1 MQNELRKNTA
11 DRSPKGFPIR
21 GVCVK
26 IESVKNNSKT
36 QDQCTVYE
44 RNGQLVLALNNEILL
59 PENAPVRL
67 TSAQLEEL
75 DYRELYRAYSP
86 KGRKSKVDPRV
97 LFKVMVYGYQCGIY
111 SSRKLEEACRY
122 RVDFMWLLEDEPT
135 PDHATF
141 ARFRTGRC
149 AQAAEGLFYQYV
161 RLLEQKGETDHEAVF
176 IDGTKIES
184 RAGRYTFCWRGSVE
198 KQLQAVREKVEK
210 ATGLQKLEDLREY
223 LEERKAGIS
232 FVTGKGRRK
241 SEEQRGWETLDEL
254 RQRWERYEES
264 LQIMGTG
271 RNSYSK
277 TDPDATFMRMKDDH
291 MRNGQL
297 KPGYNVQIAV
307 NSEYIT
313 GIDVFSNRTDYGTLV
328 PFLKHVQKRQQTK
341 YEKVT
346 ADAGYE
352 SLENYLFLE
361 QNGQISFIKPA
372 NYEARKTKKSKWQIG
387 RIENMRYDMEEDCF
401 LCAQGR
407 KLSLRRECTQLEG
420 EQPVT
425 TAWYR
430 CEDCKGCP
438 QRNACCKAK
447 DPDAP
452 KEVVL
457 RKTFWEKRAESQ
469 ANITTEQGIYL
480 RMCRSIQVEGAF
492 ALLKTDFGFRRFLTR
507 GRANVRTELFFLV
520 MAFNLKKLWMK
531 RENGRLKTH
540 LSEIQIA

>member
-1 MQNELRKNTA
+1 MQR
-11 DRSPKGFPIR
+11 
-21 GVCVK
+21 
-26 IESVKNNSKT
+26 NSIT
-36 QDQCTVYE
+36 RDQCTVRE
-44 RNGQLVLALNNEILL
+44 RNGQLVIALNNEILL

-67 TSAQLEEL
+67 TSARLEEL

-122 RVDFMWLLEDEPT
+122 RIDFMRLLEDEPV

-149 AQAAEGLFYQYV
+149 VQAAEDLFYQYV
-161 RLLEQKGETDHEAVF
+161 RLLELQGEIDHEAVF

-184 RAGRYTFCWRGSVE
+184 RAGRYTFC
-198 KQLQAVREKVEK
+198 
-210 ATGLQKLEDLREY
+210 
-223 LEERKAGIS
+223 
-232 FVTGKGRRK
+232 
-241 SEEQRGWETLDEL
+241 
-254 RQRWERYEES
+254 
-264 LQIMGTG
+264 
-271 RNSYSK
+271 YSK

-291 MRNGQL
+291 MGNGQL

-313 GIDVFSNRTDYGTLV
+313 GIDIFSNRTDYGTLI
-328 PFLKHVQKRQQTK
+328 PFLRHLEKAQQAKYQKLI
-341 YEKVT
+341 
-346 ADAGYE
+346 ADAGYKK
-352 SLENYLFLE
+352 LENYLFLE
-361 QNGQISFIKPA
+361 RNGQISFIKPT
-372 NYEARKTKKSKWQIG
+372 NYESKKTKKFKRQIG
-387 RIENMRYDMEEDCF
+387 RIENMRYDAAEDCF
-401 LCAQGR
+401 FCAQGR
-407 KLSLRRECTQLEG
+407 KLVLRRECTQMES

-430 CEDCKGCP
+430 CENCKGCP

-447 DPDAP
+447 DTDTP
-452 KEVVL
+452 KEVIL
-457 RKTFWEKRAESQ
+457 NKTFWEKREKSQ
-469 ANITTEQGIYL
+469 ANISTEQGIYL
-480 RMCRSIQVEGAF
+480 RICRSIQVEGAF

-507 GRANVRTELFFLV
+507 GRANVRTELFFLA

-540 LSEIQIA
+540 LSEIRIA